1 MKLEDVF
8 AARIQAQFTSSHRN
22 DSGVATT
29 SNQLTL
35 TEVTLYPISGSFGA
49 SGCHTCGQRRATPPR
64 VPVTIAS

>member
-35 TEVTLYPISGSFGA
+35 TEVTLYPI
-49 SGCHTCGQRRATPPR
+49 
-64 VPVTIAS
+64 